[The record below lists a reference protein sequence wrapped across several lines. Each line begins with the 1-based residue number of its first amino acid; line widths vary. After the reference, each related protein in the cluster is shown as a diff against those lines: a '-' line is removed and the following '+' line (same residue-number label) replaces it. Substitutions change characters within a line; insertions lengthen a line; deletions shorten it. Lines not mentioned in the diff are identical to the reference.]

1 MARPSAIDGLPA
13 PIRTAVDER
22 IRKGDTVRSIVL
34 WLETQ
39 GITMTDRK
47 VNIYASRLKTEI
59 KNSRLAA
66 ENTIALAQVAESSG
80 IRIDLLTLAQDY
92 LAQAMRDA
100 GAKHFSG
107 MRPAD
112 MLAAVSRLTAV
123 DVQVN
128 RLKAD
133 LKAKLD
139 EQIKLLEGEP
149 GLSSEMLV
157 QIRQRVYGIFD

>member
-1 MARPSAIDGLPA
+1 MLG
-13 PIRTAVDER
+13 V
-22 IRKGDTVRSIVL
+22 G
-34 WLETQ
+34 
-39 GITMTDRK
+39 
-47 VNIYASRLKTEI
+47 
-59 KNSRLAA
+59 A
-66 ENTIALAQVAESSG
+66 EYFA
-80 IRIDLLTLAQDY
+80 
-92 LAQAMRDA
+92 
-100 GAKHFSG
+100 G